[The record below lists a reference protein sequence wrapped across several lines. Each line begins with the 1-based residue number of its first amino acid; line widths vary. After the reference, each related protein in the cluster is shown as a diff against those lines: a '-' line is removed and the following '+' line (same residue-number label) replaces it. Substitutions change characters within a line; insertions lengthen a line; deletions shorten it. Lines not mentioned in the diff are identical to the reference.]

1 MSVPDGLVFALFEL
15 SHFVIYIYPKLFHY
29 FNFQI
34 YLHLRFGPDT
44 MVSLLTKIVATIERV
59 RSFSQRLR
67 EFLNDVT
74 RSGLQKQYESVCEN
88 IGLIA
93 FLLQTEPKHDQ
104 CWKKEKNPSLHIALE
119 TYVKLR
125 SVAFRNERKSG
136 LSRHYRPPLPLDGAG
151 GVGAH
156 LIINFSCY
164 YYYILPL
171 HCNFGRRSFVIFC
184 DNFTLLF
191 PKQKPPILSH
201 SIALFLF
208 YRARANLEELWYQ
221 ILLAA

>member
-1 MSVPDGLVFALFEL
+1 MCVKQDICCTLAYE
-15 SHFVIYIYPKLFHY
+15 FVMGEFFVEITLHYYIYNFMFFFH
-29 FNFQI
+29 FQI

-104 CWKKEKNPSLHIALE
+104 C
-119 TYVKLR
+119 
-125 SVAFRNERKSG
+125 
-136 LSRHYRPPLPLDGAG
+136 
-151 GVGAH
+151 
-156 LIINFSCY
+156 
-164 YYYILPL
+164 
-171 HCNFGRRSFVIFC
+171 
-184 DNFTLLF
+184 
-191 PKQKPPILSH
+191 
-201 SIALFLF
+201 
-208 YRARANLEELWYQ
+208 
-221 ILLAA
+221 